1 MSGPP
6 SPPHAKR
13 SDFVQSLER
22 GLSVIR
28 AFGAGRRELT
38 LSDVA
43 RTAGMSR
50 AAARRFLLTL
60 VQLGYA
66 DSADGRFSLRP
77 RVLELGHCFLSGIL
91 MPAGRT
97 HAIVDASVQ
106 DRGERIADG
115 SVRAVAV
122 PIRDRSGSPVATLS
136 LIDPSGRFS
145 ADALE
150 RACLPALRDTATAIE
165 RRLDPPAH

>member
-1 MSGPP
+1 MSAPP
-6 SPPHAKR
+6 APTHEKR

-28 AFGAGRRELT
+28 AFGAGRRELI
-38 LSDVA
+38 LSEVA
-43 RTAGMSR
+43 RTAGLSR

-66 DSADGRFSLRP
+66 DSTDGRFSLRP
-77 RVLELGHCFLSGIL
+77 RVLELGHCFLSGVL
-91 MPAGRT
+91 MAADGS
-97 HAIVDASVQ
+97 HAIVDAGLQ
-106 DRGERIADG
+106 DRGGQIAGG
-115 SVRAVAV
+115 SLRAVAV

-145 ADALE
+145 AESLE
-150 RACLPALRDTATAIE
+150 RACLPALQDTATAIE
-165 RRLDPPAH
+165 RKLHPPAQ